1 MDIYEWQ
8 MEVDCF
14 ARTMEGGFVFTE
26 ILELTTIYLGIT
38 LLGFKLVSSKGGRRI
53 LERAWERIE
62 WIF

>member
-8 MEVDCF
+8 MEGNF
-14 ARTMEGGFVFTE
+14 IFTE